1 MIGETQNIREQHVI
15 YSCTYQYS
23 IYISDGMTLN
33 ENVLEKHFYLL
44 TIKSRV

>member
-15 YSCTYQYS
+15 VVRIS
-23 IYISDGMTLN
+23 ILYINILDGVTLN
-33 ENVLEKHFYLL
+33 KNVLEKHFYLL